1 MKRIYY
7 IVACLIS
14 LMTILPANAQDDN
27 GGTQTTQQ
35 QRKGPR
41 ASRGERAATKEE
53 SGLPELSVRAQDL
66 NERLTQQVGN
76 ARWMRVVYRQVDL
89 TKEKNTP

>member
-7 IVACLIS
+7 IVACLLS
-14 LMTILPANAQDDN
+14 LMTILPAQAQN
-27 GGTQTTQQ
+27 ENEGTQTSQQ

-41 ASRGERAATKEE
+41 ASRGERATAKEE

-66 NERLTQQVGN
+66 NDPTSRKCPLD
-76 ARWMRVVYRQVDL
+76 ARGISPGRSD
-89 TKEKNTP
+89 